1 MNEQPTDILRSWR
14 IEAAILGS
22 LVLLSVFLL
31 AKTGSEIANY
41 RYIGAGVHATN
52 TITVEGEGKV
62 TAVPNIARVTFTAS
76 ARASTVVGAQEE
88 AAEISNAALAFLKES
103 GIEDKDIKTE
113 SYATY
118 PEYTYDTRP
127 CTSGYYCPP
136 GEQRITGYNVSQ
148 SISVKLRDLESVGEI
163 LTGLGSARVSNI
175 SGPNFDVEDREA
187 LLRDARK
194 QAIEQAKQKA
204 DVLADDLGVQTVRVV
219 SFWESGA
226 GMPYYAYDT
235 KGLGMG
241 GAEMAASAP
250 TLPVGENEIVTRV
263 SITYEIR

>member
-1 MNEQPTDILRSWR
+1 MNEQPTDIFRSWR
-14 IEAAILGS
+14 VEAAIIGS
-22 LVLLSVFLL
+22 LVLLSIFLL
-31 AKTGSEIANY
+31 AKVGSEIANY

-62 TAVPNIARVTFTAS
+62 TAVPNIARVTFTSS
-76 ARASTVVGAQEE
+76 ARAATVAAAQEE
-88 AAEISNAALAFLKES
+88 AANISNAALAFLKEA

-118 PEYTYDTRP
+118 PEYTYDARP
-127 CTSGYYCPP
+127 CAGGYCPP

-148 SISVKLRDLESVGEI
+148 SVSVKLRDLENVGEI

-194 QAIEQAKQKA
+194 QAIEQAKEKA
-204 DVLADDLGVQTVRVV
+204 NMLAKDLGVQTVRVV

-235 KGLGMG
+235 KSLGMG
-241 GAEMAASAP
+241 GEVAQSAP